1 MTGIGVIICVL
12 WFTYVIN
19 MYYEG
24 YTKMK
29 NNKELSHTKVEYNNT
44 NCLIIPIN
52 EPDEED

>member
-1 MTGIGVIICVL
+1 MVGIGVIICIL
-12 WFTYVIN
+12 WFIYVIN

-24 YTKMK
+24 YTDIK
-29 NNKELSHTKVEYNNT
+29 NNKELSHTVEYNNT

>member
-1 MTGIGVIICVL
+1 MAGIGVIICVL

-24 YTKMK
+24 YTKIK
-29 NNKELSHTKVEYNNT
+29 NNKELSHTKVEYT

>member
-1 MTGIGVIICVL
+1 MAGIGVIICVL
-12 WFTYVIN
+12 WFIYVIN

-24 YTKMK
+24 YTDIK
-29 NNKELSHTKVEYNNT
+29 NNKELSHTEVEYNNT

>member
-1 MTGIGVIICVL
+1 MAGIGVIICVL
-12 WFTYVIN
+12 WFIHMIN
-19 MYYEG
+19 MFYDEH
-24 YTKMK
+24 TKIK